1 MEAYWLRLLCGE
13 FVAEMQRYIDI
24 TFCSFY
30 IHNIHMMTAS
40 EMEKREYS
48 NGKGEVI
55 CKGIW
60 KTRNKRAD
68 RKGIF
73 FFHFIFSPLLFDT
86 LNPMQTPVIP
96 SKVKWVHLT
105 KQLLKKAQLSM
116 PNGGLYAES
125 VGMGIKKRICVI
137 HKWISRQIL
146 GERFKLHAT
155 LFLTTHFELVK
166 FSPGV
171 GR

>member
-1 MEAYWLRLLCGE
+1 MGRERLFAKGYGKRGTKE
-13 FVAEMQRYIDI
+13 Q
-24 TFCSFY
+24 T
-30 IHNIHMMTAS
+30 
-40 EMEKREYS
+40 EK
-48 NGKGEVI
+48 GF
-55 CKGIW
+55 
-60 KTRNKRAD
+60 
-68 RKGIF
+68 F